1 MAVFLSFSR
10 RITFAFTL
18 FSLPENKV
26 NVFARV
32 GGKRAVKI
40 WSGVMGYILKVTL
53 YILSYFV
60 QPVGMKDFSVLFNT
74 RKMARVLQAFDQ
86 VWSILDISDPK
97 KKNQK

>member
-10 RITFAFTL
+10 RITFALTL

-40 WSGVMGYILKVTL
+40 WSGVMGYIKGN
-53 YILSYFV
+53 ILSYFV

-86 VWSILDISDPK
+86 VWSILDISDPP
-97 KKNQK
+97 QK